1 MQQLELLDTVSYIV
15 KNPSS
20 SFSICVKSFFY
31 CQLQINYPS
40 VENME
45 AGIVANVSTSTT
57 IRELSNG
64 DGDGD
69 GEDGAL

>member
-1 MQQLELLDTVSYIV
+1 
-15 KNPSS
+15 
-20 SFSICVKSFFY
+20 
-31 CQLQINYPS
+31 
-40 VENME
+40 ME

>member
-15 KNPSS
+15 KKPFIFL
-20 SFSICVKSFFY
+20 FSLRKEFFY

-45 AGIVANVSTSTT
+45 AGIVANVSTSATV
-57 IRELSNG
+57 RELSNG
-64 DGDGD
+64 DGDG
-69 GEDGAL
+69 EDGAL